1 MLLSVCHGFRQGWE
15 PISQEG
21 ADAGMAQLALGLLCG
36 PVCVSSSPPCPSQ
49 SLLQVLRNSPWR
61 WRQMGEHTQLTK
73 SEEPSGF
80 PPHPFPYSLQFV
92 SPGSFR
98 GELSN
103 TAHPIPAPAW
113 KRNCWKQENPPD
125 FFPNWEKKLEITS
138 TEGEKHKQS
147 SSSKH
152 SQGCF
157 QHWDMGMHPAK
168 NGEQQNGN
176 GSSSTSRKTPE
187 SPRVG
192 KTSEITQHH

>member
-1 MLLSVCHGFRQGWE
+1 MLLSASHGFRQGWE
-15 PISQEG
+15 PISLER
-21 ADAGMAQLALGLLCG
+21 ADAGMAQLVLWLLCG

-92 SPGSFR
+92 SPGTFS

-103 TAHPIPAPAW
+103 TSHPIPAPAW
-113 KRNCWKQENPPD
+113 KRNCWKQENHPA
-125 FFPNWEKKLEITS
+125 FFQTGKR
-138 TEGEKHKQS
+138 
-147 SSSKH
+147 SSKSH
-152 SQGCF
+152 QQRVRNTSRAAHQST
-157 QHWDMGMHPAK
+157 AK
-168 NGEQQNGN
+168 GVSNTGIWECILLNMERSGN
-176 GSSSTSRKTPE
+176 GSNSTSRKTPE

-192 KTSEITQHH
+192 KTSEITQHE